1 MGRKFEFRKL
11 VDFCDVDLGG
21 GLYHP
26 NYYKYLDTA
35 RVTALSDV
43 GVSFKS
49 LFERNTAL
57 VVVSID
63 SRFIAPAFFED
74 NLKIVTEVV
83 SIGKSSIKLIQT
95 ITKSQGQDAG
105 DTLLHTS
112 EITLAHVSLE
122 LKRATPLPQDLV
134 DRLA

>member
-35 RVTALSDV
+35 RVTALSEV
-43 GVSFKS
+43 GVSFKAF
-49 LFERNTAL
+49 FERNTAL

-74 NLKIVTEVV
+74 NLKIVT
-83 SIGKSSIKLIQT
+83 
-95 ITKSQGQDAG
+95 
-105 DTLLHTS
+105 
-112 EITLAHVSLE
+112 
-122 LKRATPLPQDLV
+122 
-134 DRLA
+134 